1 MIGSGTLTKQIAGYL
16 ARTEFDALDAE
27 ALRTSSRSSRA
38 RDFRA
43 AHWFTPRHAMNP
55 LIILLLVLTFS
66 YPEAATGADKLRIGY
81 GAPSVTMSI
90 LWITKEGKLFEKNG
104 LDVEVLYL
112 ESALVQRALIAGNVA
127 FGEMTGSLM
136 SAPKLQG
143 ADLVMV
149 AGFLN
154 HLQYRLV
161 ARPEIKS
168 VAELKGKRVGVSR
181 FGAGADR
188 ATRLLL
194 SKLGLH
200 PEKDVLLVQ
209 VGGAPTRL
217 SALSANAI
225 DAAIVDPPD
234 HKKAQEAGMRVLAN
248 MEEMNIP
255 FQHTGLVTSRAQLA
269 KTPDIARRVIKSFV
283 EGIHLASVNSEVAK
297 KAFRK
302 YMRLQQERELD
313 DAYQV
318 LRGFMQRKP
327 YPTLDGFKAVFAE
340 LAEQIPAAKNA
351 DPKDFVDT
359 RFLEE
364 LDRSGY
370 IDGLYR

>member
-1 MIGSGTLTKQIAGYL
+1 MRQTSTGKESFLNAVQIVVLLITAIL
-16 ARTEFDALDAE
+16 ILSAPA
-27 ALRTSSRSSRA
+27 TS
-38 RDFRA
+38 
-43 AHWFTPRHAMNP
+43 
-55 LIILLLVLTFS
+55 
-66 YPEAATGADKLRIGY
+66 ADKLRIGY
-81 GAPSVTMSI
+81 GAPSVPMSI
-90 LWITKEGKLFEKNG
+90 LWITQEAKLFEKNG

-112 ESALVQRALIAGNVA
+112 ESALVQRALIAGNIA
-127 FGEMTGSLM
+127 FGQMTGSLM

-154 HLQYRLV
+154 HLTYRLV
-161 ARPEIKS
+161 ARPDIKT
-168 VAELKGKRVGVSR
+168 VADIKGKRVGVSR

-194 SKLGLH
+194 TKLGYN
-200 PEKDVLLVQ
+200 PEKDVVLVQ
-209 VGGAPTRL
+209 VGGGPTRL
-217 SALSANAI
+217 AALSANAI
-225 DAAIVDPPD
+225 DATIVEPPD

-269 KTPDIARRVIKSFV
+269 KAPDIARRVIKSFV
-283 EGIHLASVNSEVAK
+283 EGIHLASVNSEVPK

-302 YMRLQQERELD
+302 YMRLQQERELE

-327 YPTLDGFKAVFAE
+327 YPTLEGFKAVFAE
-340 LAEQIPAAKNA
+340 LAEQIPAAKKA

-359 RFLEE
+359 RILEE

>member
-1 MIGSGTLTKQIAGYL
+1 MTRTIKTL
-16 ARTEFDALDAE
+16 
-27 ALRTSSRSSRA
+27 
-38 RDFRA
+38 
-43 AHWFTPRHAMNP
+43 
-55 LIILLLVLTFS
+55 LILVTIICTDSVF
-66 YPEAATGADKLRIGY
+66 AADKLRIGY
-81 GAPSVTMSI
+81 GAPSVAMSV

-112 ESALVQRALIAGNVA
+112 ESALVQRALIAGNIA

-154 HLQYRLV
+154 HLIYRLI
-161 ARPEIKS
+161 ARPEIKT
-168 VAELKGKRVGVSR
+168 VADLKGKRVGVSR

-194 SKLGLH
+194 SKLGYQ
-200 PEKDVLLVQ
+200 PEKDMTLIQ
-209 VGGAPTRL
+209 IGGAPTRL
-217 SALSANAI
+217 TALAANSI
-225 DAAIVDPPD
+225 DATIVEPPD
-234 HKKAQEAGMRVLAN
+234 HKKAQEMGMRVLAN
-248 MEEMNIP
+248 MEEMNVP
-255 FQHTGLVTSRAQLA
+255 FQHTGLVTTRAQLA
-269 KTPDIARRVIKSFV
+269 KAPDIARRVMKSFV
-283 EGIHLASVNSEVAK
+283 EGIHLAMINAEIPK
-297 KAFRK
+297 LAFRK
-302 YMRLQQERELD
+302 HMRLQQEREQE

-318 LRGFMQRKP
+318 LRSYLQKKP

-340 LAEQIPAAKNA
+340 LADQIPAAKTA

-359 RFLEE
+359 RLLEE

-370 IDGLYR
+370 IDGLYK

>member
-1 MIGSGTLTKQIAGYL
+1 MKNNNHRFGRVTAITGS
-16 ARTEFDALDAE
+16 
-27 ALRTSSRSSRA
+27 
-38 RDFRA
+38 
-43 AHWFTPRHAMNP
+43 
-55 LIILLLVLTFS
+55 LLLLCLLSAHAVL
-66 YPEAATGADKLRIGY
+66 AADKLRIGY
-81 GAPSVTMSI
+81 GAPSVAMSV

-112 ESALVQRALIAGNVA
+112 ESALVQRALIAGNIE

-143 ADLVMV
+143 ADLVMI

-154 HLQYRLV
+154 TLLYRLI
-161 ARPEIKS
+161 ARPEIKTI
-168 VAELKGKRVGVSR
+168 ADLKGKRVGVSR

-188 ATRLLL
+188 ATRFLLT
-194 SKLGLH
+194 KLGYN
-200 PEKDVLLVQ
+200 PEKDVTLIQ

-217 SALSANAI
+217 AALAAKSI
-225 DAAIVDPPD
+225 DATIVESPD
-234 HKKAQEAGMRVLAN
+234 HKKAQEMGMRVLAN

-255 FQHTGLVTSRAQLA
+255 FQHTGLVTTRSYLA
-269 KTPDIARRVIKSFV
+269 KSPDIARRVMKSFID
-283 EGIHLASVNSEVAK
+283 GIHLASVNAEIPK
-297 KAFRK
+297 QAFRK
-302 YMRLQQERELD
+302 HLRLQQEREQEE
-313 DAYQV
+313 AYQV
-318 LRGFMQRKP
+318 LRSFLQRKP
-327 YPTLDGFKAVFAE
+327 YPTLDGFKAVFAD
-340 LAEQIPAAKNA
+340 LADQIPAAKSA

>member
-1 MIGSGTLTKQIAGYL
+1 MS
-16 ARTEFDALDAE
+16 
-27 ALRTSSRSSRA
+27 
-38 RDFRA
+38 
-43 AHWFTPRHAMNP
+43 P
-55 LIILLLVLTFS
+55 LVLLLFVLVFT
-66 YPEAATGADKLRIGY
+66 YPVAATGADKLRIGY
-81 GAPSVTMSI
+81 GAPSVAMSI
-90 LWITKEGKLFEKNG
+90 LWITQEAKLFEKNG
-104 LDVEVLYL
+104 LDIEVLYL
-112 ESALVQRALIAGNVA
+112 ESALVQRALIAGNIA

-154 HLQYRLV
+154 HLTYRLV
-161 ARPEIKS
+161 ARPDIKT
-168 VAELKGKRVGVSR
+168 VADIKGKRVGVSR

-188 ATRLLL
+188 ATRFLLT
-194 SKLGLH
+194 KLGYN
-200 PEKDVLLVQ
+200 PEKDVVLVQ
-209 VGGAPTRL
+209 VGGGPTRL
-217 SALSANAI
+217 AALSANAI
-225 DAAIVDPPD
+225 DATIVEPPD

-248 MEEMNIP
+248 MEEMKIP

-269 KTPDIARRVIKSFV
+269 KTPDVARRVIKSFV
-283 EGIHLASVNSEVAK
+283 EGIHLASANAEVPK

-302 YMRLQQERELD
+302 YMRLQQERDLD

-327 YPTLDGFKAVFAE
+327 CPTLEGFKAVFAE

-359 RFLEE
+359 RILEE

>member
-1 MIGSGTLTKQIAGYL
+1 
-16 ARTEFDALDAE
+16 
-27 ALRTSSRSSRA
+27 
-38 RDFRA
+38 
-43 AHWFTPRHAMNP
+43 MNP
-55 LIILLLVLTFS
+55 LIILLLVLTFT

-168 VAELKGKRVGVSR
+168 VAELKGKSVGVSR

-188 ATRLLL
+188 GTR
-194 SKLGLH
+194 
-200 PEKDVLLVQ
+200 V
-209 VGGAPTRL
+209 
-217 SALSANAI
+217 
-225 DAAIVDPPD
+225 
-234 HKKAQEAGMRVLAN
+234 
-248 MEEMNIP
+248 
-255 FQHTGLVTSRAQLA
+255 
-269 KTPDIARRVIKSFV
+269 FV
-283 EGIHLASVNSEVAK
+283 WK
-297 KAFRK
+297 R
-302 YMRLQQERELD
+302 
-313 DAYQV
+313 
-318 LRGFMQRKP
+318 
-327 YPTLDGFKAVFAE
+327 
-340 LAEQIPAAKNA
+340 
-351 DPKDFVDT
+351 
-359 RFLEE
+359 
-364 LDRSGY
+364 
-370 IDGLYR
+370 

>member
-1 MIGSGTLTKQIAGYL
+1 
-16 ARTEFDALDAE
+16 
-27 ALRTSSRSSRA
+27 
-38 RDFRA
+38 
-43 AHWFTPRHAMNP
+43 MNP
-55 LIILLLVLTFS
+55 LIILLLVLTFT

-269 KTPDIARRVIKSFV
+269 KAPDIARRVIKSFV
-283 EGIHLASVNSEVAK
+283 EGIHLASVNAEVPK

-313 DAYQV
+313 DAYQI

-327 YPTLDGFKAVFAE
+327 YPTLDGFKAVFTE

>member
-1 MIGSGTLTKQIAGYL
+1 
-16 ARTEFDALDAE
+16 
-27 ALRTSSRSSRA
+27 
-38 RDFRA
+38 
-43 AHWFTPRHAMNP
+43 MNP
-55 LIILLLVLTFS
+55 LIILLLVLTFT

-269 KTPDIARRVIKSFV
+269 KAPDIARRVIKSFV
-283 EGIHLASVNSEVAK
+283 EGIHLASFNSETPK

-313 DAYQV
+313 DAYQI

-327 YPTLDGFKAVFAE
+327 YPTLEGFKAVFAE
-340 LAEQIPAAKNA
+340 LAEQISTAKNA

-359 RFLEE
+359 RILEE

>member
-1 MIGSGTLTKQIAGYL
+1 
-16 ARTEFDALDAE
+16 
-27 ALRTSSRSSRA
+27 
-38 RDFRA
+38 
-43 AHWFTPRHAMNP
+43 MNP

-200 PEKDVLLVQ
+200 PEKDVVLVQ

-269 KTPDIARRVIKSFV
+269 KAPDIARRVIKSFV
-283 EGIHLASVNSEVAK
+283 EGIHLASFNSETPK

-302 YMRLQQERELD
+302 YMRLQQERELE

-318 LRGFMQRKP
+318 LRGFIQRKP

-351 DPKDFVDT
+351 DPKDFIDT
-359 RFLEE
+359 RILEE

>member
-1 MIGSGTLTKQIAGYL
+1 M
-16 ARTEFDALDAE
+16 
-27 ALRTSSRSSRA
+27 
-38 RDFRA
+38 
-43 AHWFTPRHAMNP
+43 
-55 LIILLLVLTFS
+55 
-66 YPEAATGADKLRIGY
+66 GY

-143 ADLVMV
+143 ADLVMI

-168 VAELKGKRVGVSR
+168 AADLKGKRVGVSR

-200 PEKDVLLVQ
+200 PEKDVLLLQ
-209 VGGAPTRL
+209 IGGAPTRL
-217 SALSANAI
+217 AALSANSI
-225 DAAIVDPPD
+225 DATIVDPPD

-283 EGIHLASVNSEVAK
+283 EGIHLASVNSELPK

>member
-1 MIGSGTLTKQIAGYL
+1 MKIIRHRTLIL
-16 ARTEFDALDAE
+16 F
-27 ALRTSSRSSRA
+27 
-38 RDFRA
+38 
-43 AHWFTPRHAMNP
+43 
-55 LIILLLVLTFS
+55 ILLSCTF
-66 YPEAATGADKLRIGY
+66 PHPIRAADKLRIGY
-81 GAPSVTMSI
+81 GAPSVAMSV

-112 ESALVQRALIAGNVA
+112 ESALVQRALIAGNIA

-149 AGFLN
+149 ASFLN
-154 HLQYRLV
+154 QLLYRLV
-161 ARPEIKS
+161 ARPEIKTP
-168 VAELKGKRVGVSR
+168 ADLRGKRVGVSR

-194 SKLGLH
+194 SKLGLN
-200 PEKDVLLVQ
+200 PEKDLTLLQ
-209 VGGAPTRL
+209 IGGAPTRL
-217 SALSANAI
+217 AALVANTI
-225 DAAIVDPPD
+225 DATIVEPPD

-269 KTPDIARRVIKSFV
+269 KSPDVSRRVLKSFV
-283 EGIHLASVNSEVAK
+283 EGIHLATSNSAIAK
-297 KAFRK
+297 QAFRK
-302 YMRLQQERELD
+302 YLRLQQEREQE

-318 LRGFMQRKP
+318 LRSFLPRKP
-327 YPTLDGFKAVFAE
+327 YPTIEGFKAVFAE
-340 LAEQIPAAKNA
+340 LAEQIPAAKTA
-351 DPKDFVDT
+351 DPKDFIDT
-359 RFLEE
+359 RLLEE

>member
-1 MIGSGTLTKQIAGYL
+1 MRQTSTGKESFLNPVQIVVLLITAIL
-16 ARTEFDALDAE
+16 ILPAPA
-27 ALRTSSRSSRA
+27 TS
-38 RDFRA
+38 
-43 AHWFTPRHAMNP
+43 
-55 LIILLLVLTFS
+55 
-66 YPEAATGADKLRIGY
+66 ADKLRIGY
-81 GAPSVTMSI
+81 GAPSVAMSI

-112 ESALVQRALIAGNVA
+112 ESALVQRALIAGNIA

-136 SAPKLQG
+136 SAPTLQG

-161 ARPEIKS
+161 ARPDIKT
-168 VAELKGKRVGVSR
+168 VADIKGKRVGVSR

-188 ATRLLL
+188 ATRFLLT
-194 SKLGLH
+194 KLGYN
-200 PEKDVLLVQ
+200 PEKDVVLVQ
-209 VGGAPTRL
+209 VGAGPTRL
-217 SALSANAI
+217 AALSANAI
-225 DAAIVDPPD
+225 DATIVEPPD
-234 HKKAQEAGMRVLAN
+234 HKKAQEAGMRLLAN

-269 KTPDIARRVIKSFV
+269 KTPDIARRVLKSFV
-283 EGIHLASVNSEVAK
+283 EGIHLASVNAEVPK

-313 DAYQV
+313 DAYQI

-327 YPTLDGFKAVFAE
+327 YPTLEGFKAVFAE

-351 DPKDFVDT
+351 DPKDFVDM
-359 RFLEE
+359 RILEE

>member
-1 MIGSGTLTKQIAGYL
+1 
-16 ARTEFDALDAE
+16 
-27 ALRTSSRSSRA
+27 
-38 RDFRA
+38 
-43 AHWFTPRHAMNP
+43 MNP

-269 KTPDIARRVIKSFV
+269 KAPDIARRVIKSFV
-283 EGIHLASVNSEVAK
+283 EGIHLASFNSETPK

-313 DAYQV
+313 DAYQI
-318 LRGFMQRKP
+318 LRGFIQRKP

-351 DPKDFVDT
+351 DPKDFIDT
-359 RFLEE
+359 RILEE